1 MELDSYTC
9 YLCLRR
15 KVETGTLILEM
26 QFCQSLLE
34 LNWDLCHHHKT
45 NFPNLQ
51 TDQGKAM
58 CAFFPIE
65 VIILMTWSVWTT
77 SNDWM
82 FNNID
87 PQVQNCKRRF
97 LSEFSLLLHRVR
109 PDKISAMEVWM
120 NPVQFV
126 WFF

>member
-1 MELDSYTC
+1 MELDSYAC

-15 KVETGTLILEM
+15 KVETGTLIPEM

-34 LNWDLCHHHKT
+34 LNWGLCHHHKT

-77 SNDWM
+77 RNDWM

-97 LSEFSLLLHRVR
+97 LSEFSLFLHRVR

-120 NPVQFV
+120 NPV
-126 WFF
+126 